1 MMSQATVFMLA
12 FITPV
17 LANNETNGTDTT
29 TTSCEVWCWDD
40 PWAIAAVVML
50 SLLGVLVVTRLCLSV
65 VQCEVQETG
74 DEQFSETELAAASN
88 RA

>member
-1 MMSQATVFMLA
+1 MMSQAIFVLA

-17 LANNETNGTDTT
+17 LANNMTNSTDATETT
-29 TTSCEVWCWDD
+29 CEVWCWDD
-40 PWAIAAVVML
+40 PWTIAAVVML

-65 VQCEVQETG
+65 ISCEVQEAE
-74 DEQFSETELAAASN
+74 DETFRETEIATTTN